1 MLGTNDALGVLVR
14 GRGKRRTTAI
24 AIAVTLSLGGLATR
38 AQAPAV
44 SPTGSVGG
52 LEAKF
57 IDVQGVRT
65 RYYEMGQGETILL
78 VHGGESWSAHSSANT
93 WVRNI
98 SGLSKR
104 FHVLA
109 PDRLGTGMTGA
120 PVTDKDFNTQGEL
133 AHLFQFLRAKN
144 VTKVHIVGQSMG
156 GMAAFYFAVAHPDIV
171 KTLVIVNSASLVPV
185 DVGETNRPSMLAAQC
200 PDARTDDFGEW
211 RCRLRLLSSNPDRAF
226 DEFYFET
233 GRFMMNQSK
242 AKEILAKVAAGAGE
256 PLRSQAGEFKRKNL
270 QQVTDKGFGSM
281 PVLLYWDKDDPSA
294 ILKGSTKVVDMKG
307 ALALY
312 DLIAAKTPN
321 VRLLISQGGGHFP
334 YRLHRE
340 EFNQNLMNFID
351 FWNGPPTGE
360 KTSRE

>member
-1 MLGTNDALGVLVR
+1 MFGMNNALGILRR
-14 GRGKRRTTAI
+14 GRGKRRTI
-24 AIAVTLSLGGLATR
+24 ALVIAVIVSLGALAIH

-44 SPTGSVGG
+44 SPTGSLGG
-52 LEAKF
+52 IEAKF

-65 RYYEMGQGETILL
+65 RYYEMGQGEAIVL
-78 VHGGESWSAHSSANT
+78 VHGGGSWSAHSSAST

-98 SGLSKR
+98 PGLAKR

-120 PVTDKDFNTQGEL
+120 PLDDKDFNIQGEL
-133 AHLFQFLRAKN
+133 EHLFQFLRAKN
-144 VTKVHIVGQSMG
+144 VTQVHMVGQSMG
-156 GMAAFYFAVAHPDIV
+156 GMAAFYFAAAHPDMV

-185 DVGETNRPSMLAAQC
+185 GVGETNRPSMLAAQC
-200 PDARTDDFGEW
+200 PDPRVDDYGEW

-233 GRFMMNQSK
+233 HRFMMNQPE

-256 PLRSQAGEFKRKNL
+256 PLRSQAQELKTKNL
-270 QQVTDKGFGSM
+270 QQVKDKGFGSM

-307 ALALY
+307 ALELY
-312 DLIAAKTPN
+312 DLIGEKTPN
-321 VRLLISQGGGHFP
+321 VRMMISQGGGHFP
-334 YRLHRE
+334 YRLHPE
-340 EFNQNLMNFID
+340 EFNQNVMNFID
-351 FWNGPPTGE
+351 FWNRQPT
-360 KTSRE
+360 